1 MIALVDTHIIEQLQ
15 RVKRED
21 ISVTVYGPGA
31 ARPKGKMVPPCYAV
45 SHYMPPQP
53 DMTKTRPYL
62 DDYEPSDKQA
72 VVIYPKAFDENGD
85 PIEITGPDSW
95 THRKWPIPHNLFYQI
110 DLVATDQNEAYALY
124 LGLVEALP
132 IPYMFRIG
140 SCAVKMIEAAKPA
153 NLNEVEKP
161 LFRSSYSYKC
171 SNVWTARSLSDTVP
185 GIKIMD
191 RRLMLSDPQ

>member
-1 MIALVDTHIIEQLQ
+1 MIALVDEYIITQLQ
-15 RVKRED
+15 RLKRGTTP
-21 ISVTVYGPGA
+21 VNVYSPGA

-62 DDYEPSDKQA
+62 DDYAPSATQA
-72 VVIYPKAFDENGD
+72 TVIYPKAFDENGD

-95 THRKWPIPHNLFYQI
+95 THRKWPIPHNLFYQV
-110 DLVATDQNEAYALY
+110 DLIAADQDAAYALY
-124 LGLVEALP
+124 LGLTEALP

-140 SCAVKMIEAAKPA
+140 SCAVKMIEAGKPA
-153 NLNEVEKP
+153 NLDEVEKP
-161 LFRSSYSYKC
+161 LFRSAYSYQV

-185 GIKIMD
+185 GMKTID
-191 RRLMLSDPQ
+191 RQLRLSDPQ